1 MRPRLLYLITEDWTF
16 WEIRRDLA
24 RLARE
29 AGYEVMI
36 ATRVTAHADRIR
48 REGFHL
54 IPITMLRESRNLF
67 REFLTFVE
75 LVRIYHRIRPQIV
88 QHVAMKPVLY
98 GSFAAWVTGVPVV
111 INLFGGLGYAF
122 TDRPE
127 GASIIRTLLRRGLR
141 SAIALSRSKIGRA
154 HV

>member
-36 ATRVTAHADRIR
+36 ATRVTAHADRI
-48 REGFHL
+48 
-54 IPITMLRESRNLF
+54 
-67 REFLTFVE
+67 
-75 LVRIYHRIRPQIV
+75 Q
-88 QHVAMKPVLY
+88 
-98 GSFAAWVTGVPVV
+98 
-111 INLFGGLGYAF
+111 
-122 TDRPE
+122 
-127 GASIIRTLLRRGLR
+127 
-141 SAIALSRSKIGRA
+141 IGRA